1 MLGIQFEIIKK
12 TLIFNIYDKNHYYA
26 LENTNLSAGNSC
38 LGMSLCVTYPI

>member
-1 MLGIQFEIIKK
+1 MLGRNNKK
-12 TLIFNIYDKNHYYA
+12 LLKNINFVIYDKNHYYA